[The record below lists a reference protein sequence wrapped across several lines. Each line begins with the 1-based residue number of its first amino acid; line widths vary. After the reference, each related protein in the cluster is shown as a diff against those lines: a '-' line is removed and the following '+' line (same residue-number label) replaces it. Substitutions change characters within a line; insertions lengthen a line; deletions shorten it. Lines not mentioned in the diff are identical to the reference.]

1 LSARRFTVQPTTT
14 SLRRTLRNC
23 KDRVDWLGIAFGGG
37 IVAIGGF
44 LSAWVIGAIVG
55 IPILL
60 VGLTFF
66 VKPMRTRV
74 CA

>member
-1 LSARRFTVQPTTT
+1 MQPTTT

-23 KDRVDWLGIAFGGG
+23 KDRVDWVGITLGVG

-44 LSAWVIGAIVG
+44 LSASVIGAIVG

-60 VGLTFF
+60 VGLPLLI
-66 VKPMRTRV
+66 KPMRTQV